1 MFSIADT
8 NFLTVL
14 WCILVST
21 WAGVTAFWLVAMQKA
36 LEILPPEKKMPP
48 KNVWLAFIPFFG
60 LYWQFEVVRV
70 VADAMGK
77 EYIRRGIIPREPR
90 PGFHSGL
97 SANIMTCCAVI
108 PSFGILV
115 ALAGNITR
123 LIHISKIKKYTSDL
137 EKIMSV
143 QMEMPVQNLQNDIL
157 QNVNPAQEEELKK
170 NNPNRFMPPQTPEE
184 IEKRWRKK

>member
-8 NFLTVL
+8 GFVTVL
-14 WCILVST
+14 WCILIST
-21 WAGVTAFWLVAMQKA
+21 WAGVTAFWLVVMQKA
-36 LEILPPEKKMPP
+36 LEILPPEQKMPP

-90 PGFHSGL
+90 PGFGSGL

-108 PSFGILV
+108 PSFGLLV

-123 LIHISKIKKYTSDL
+123 LIHIAKIKKYTSDL
-137 EKIMSV
+137 EKMMSV
-143 QMEMPVQNLQNDIL
+143 QMEMPQNFQNENFQD
-157 QNVNPAQEEELKK
+157 VNPALEEELKK

-184 IEKRWRKK
+184 IEKRWRRK